1 MMTENEI
8 KQNSKES
15 FETLGYILELSLGDL
30 IEEIKFSNIDFEVST
45 SDGLLDANGE
55 LNIKIGISNPD
66 ITTIAGK
73 LRSVDSR
80 LNEVFRTY
88 CLTHDG
94 KLTKNKDL
102 GESMSIGHIVY
113 SMNYNSAEENILLLI
128 GFILFDL

>member
-55 LNIKIGISNPD
+55 LNIKIGIPNPD
-66 ITTIAGK
+66 ITAIAEK
-73 LRSVDSR
+73 LKSVNSK
-80 LNEVFRTY
+80 LNDIFWNYR
-88 CLTHDG
+88 LTHDG
-94 KLTKNKDL
+94 KLTKNRDL
-102 GESMSIGHIVY
+102 DQLMSIGHIVY

-128 GFILFDL
+128 GFILFDI